1 MRVSRQVLLSILALL
16 APAARAASEDAALHF
31 AVAQTHRFEGSY
43 EEARAS
49 FSKAVELE
57 PDEAYLRLEFA
68 EFLFQLRRLPEAREQ
83 AEVARQQAPDAV
95 AVLRLYA
102 RILLRLGERSP
113 AALEEAREVFDEL
126 RKAAPGDVEARVT
139 LARLLLGGSRAEE
152 AVDVLEEALESKPR
166 DRLIG
171 SLLVEALE
179 VMGNQEDAEVRLK
192 RMLGADPGFL
202 RPRLALA
209 EILAQRGEHAA
220 SVELLEDAPGILEE
234 SVELQR
240 QLTLEYYRVGRFQD
254 SLDKGGNWLEKR
266 PGDPMARYLRSL
278 SLAALGRFR
287 EAEEELGQLLDE
299 NPGNLDFSLALA
311 EVIERQGRTGEAA
324 AMLTEQVERLER
336 EDRSQE
342 GLRVLLQLVDLRSR
356 LGDWGAVLE
365 LTERLLR
372 HDEVPERGELSLLRA
387 QALDEL
393 ERERDA
399 LQLLRRLETDSR
411 VGNRAIAKEVEMLFG
426 LGRKREASRKL
437 ELLSTSN
444 DFEKLMLAAEVLHRL
459 ELYGDAIL
467 PLQKAEEI
475 NPESIEALF
484 WLGASF
490 ERSGLHSDA
499 ESVFQRAL
507 ELDAEFAPA
516 LNYLGY
522 MWAERGENLDQAID
536 LVSRAVALEPNNGAY
551 VDSLGWAYF
560 QLGRYEEARGHLEKA
575 ARMVGEDA
583 VIFEHLGD
591 LYTAVGEVEQ
601 AVDIYRKA
609 LKLEGENL
617 EEVRRKLEKLGDSL

>member
-1 MRVSRQVLLSILALL
+1 
-16 APAARAASEDAALHF
+16 
-31 AVAQTHRFEGSY
+31 
-43 EEARAS
+43 
-49 FSKAVELE
+49 
-57 PDEAYLRLEFA
+57 
-68 EFLFQLRRLPEAREQ
+68 
-83 AEVARQQAPDAV
+83 
-95 AVLRLYA
+95 
-102 RILLRLGERSP
+102 
-113 AALEEAREVFDEL
+113 
-126 RKAAPGDVEARVT
+126 
-139 LARLLLGGSRAEE
+139 
-152 AVDVLEEALESKPR
+152 
-166 DRLIG
+166 
-171 SLLVEALE
+171 
-179 VMGNQEDAEVRLK
+179 
-192 RMLGADPGFL
+192 
-202 RPRLALA
+202 
-209 EILAQRGEHAA
+209 
-220 SVELLEDAPGILEE
+220 
-234 SVELQR
+234 
-240 QLTLEYYRVGRFQD
+240 
-254 SLDKGGNWLEKR
+254 
-266 PGDPMARYLRSL
+266 
-278 SLAALGRFR
+278 
-287 EAEEELGQLLDE
+287 
-299 NPGNLDFSLALA
+299 
-311 EVIERQGRTGEAA
+311 
-324 AMLTEQVERLER
+324 
-336 EDRSQE
+336 
-342 GLRVLLQLVDLRSR
+342 
-356 LGDWGAVLE
+356 
-365 LTERLLR
+365 
-372 HDEVPERGELSLLRA
+372 
-387 QALDEL
+387 
-393 ERERDA
+393 

>member
-1 MRVSRQVLLSILALL
+1 MKVSRQMVLLILTVL
-16 APAARAASEDAALHF
+16 APAGRATAEDAALHF
-31 AVAQTHRFEGSY
+31 ALAQTHRFEGSY
-43 EEARAS
+43 EEARTA
-49 FSKAVELE
+49 FLKAVELE

-83 AEVARQQAPDAV
+83 AEVARQLAPDDV

-113 AALEEAREVFDEL
+113 AALEEAREAFDEL
-126 RKAAPGDVEARVT
+126 RKAAPADVEARVT
-139 LARLLLGGSRAEE
+139 LARLLLGASRAEE
-152 AVDVLEEALESKPR
+152 AAEVLEEALESKPR

-179 VMGNQEDAEVRLK
+179 VMGDHEDAKVRLR
-192 RMLGADPGFL
+192 RMLGADPEFL

-209 EILAQRGEHAA
+209 GILAQRGEHAA
-220 SVELLEDAPGILEE
+220 SVELLEDAPEILGE

-240 QLTLEYYRVGRFQD
+240 QLTLEYYQVGRFQD
-254 SLDKGGNWLEKR
+254 SLAKGGQWLEKR

-278 SLAALGRFR
+278 SLAALGQFN

-299 NPGNLDFSLALA
+299 NPGNLDFSLTLA
-311 EVIERQGRTGEAA
+311 EVVERQGRTGEAA

-336 EDRSQE
+336 EGRSQE
-342 GLRVLLQLVDLRSR
+342 ALRVLLQLVDLRSR
-356 LGDWGAVLE
+356 LADWGAVLE
-365 LTERLLR
+365 LTERLLG
-372 HDEVPERGELSLLRA
+372 HDEVPERSELSFLRA

-393 ERERDA
+393 GRERDA
-399 LQLLRRLETDSR
+399 LQLLRRLEGDAR
-411 VGNRAIAKEVEMLFG
+411 VGNRAVAKEVEILFG
-426 LGRKREASRKL
+426 LGRRREATRKL
-437 ELLSTSN
+437 EFLSTSN

-459 ELYGDAIL
+459 ELYSDAIP

-475 NPESIEALF
+475 SPESIEVLF

-499 ESVFQRAL
+499 ERVFQQAL

-522 MWAERGENLDQAID
+522 MWAERGENLDEAID
-536 LVSRAVALEPNNGAY
+536 LVSRAVALDPNNGAY
-551 VDSLGWAYF
+551 VDSLGWAFF

-591 LYTAVGEVEQ
+591 LYTAVGELKQ

-609 LKLEGENL
+609 LQLEGENL
-617 EEVRRKLEKLGDSL
+617 EEVRRKLEKLGDNL